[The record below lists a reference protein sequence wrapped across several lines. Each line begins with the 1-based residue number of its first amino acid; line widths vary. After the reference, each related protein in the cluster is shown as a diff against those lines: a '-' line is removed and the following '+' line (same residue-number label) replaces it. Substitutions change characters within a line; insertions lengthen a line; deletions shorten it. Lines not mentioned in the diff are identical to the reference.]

1 MPTRQENI
9 QFLEE
14 NARRD
19 AVTVTESGLQYEVIK
34 EGTGDSPSA
43 GDTVEVHYVG
53 TFIDGDTFDSSRE
66 RGSTAEFPL
75 NRVIAGW
82 TEGIQLMQE
91 GARYKFY
98 IPYDLGYG
106 EHGRPPVIP
115 PHSTLIFDVE
125 LIQVK

>member
-1 MPTRQENI
+1 MPTKDENI
-9 QFLEE
+9 QFLTE
-14 NARRD
+14 NAKRD
-19 AVTVTESGLQYEVIK
+19 EVHVTKSGLQYEVIE
-34 EGTGDSPSA
+34 EGSGASPSA
-43 GDTVEVHYVG
+43 NDTVEVHYVG
-53 TFIDGDTFDSSRE
+53 TFIDGKTFDSSRD
-66 RGSTAEFPL
+66 RGQTAEFPL

-106 EHGRPPVIP
+106 EQGRPPVIP
-115 PHSTLIFDVE
+115 AHSTLIFDVE